1 MSCQD
6 AGISLFCIFWMRQ
19 GLVWL
24 LVCCRDNTVAALWL
38 SQVGNQI
45 SSPKII
51 CLTVRACWVPDGP
64 CIRHSPLSQCCFSP
78 GPQMSL
84 DTTRCTCWWLL
95 ASHSTLHH
103 PPDTSHGKAPVSP
116 SPAQATSGMTQ
127 ICVLMEE
134 PSLSTWMDFQYHL
147 LCSCIAAASS
157 YVLWPNPPQGFNL
170 GQMSCE
176 NHIDVPSN

>member
-6 AGISLFCIFWMRQ
+6 AGISLLCIFWMRQ

-38 SQVGNQI
+38 SQVGNRI

-64 CIRHSPLSQCCFSP
+64 CIRRSPLSQCCFSP

-134 PSLSTWMDFQYHL
+134 LLPKHL
-147 LCSCIAAASS
+147 D
-157 YVLWPNPPQGFNL
+157 GFP
-170 GQMSCE
+170 
-176 NHIDVPSN
+176 VPSSLLLHCRSLQLCAVAKSSTGIQFRADVL